1 MFEISELITRMN
13 PRQTVLLLGAGAS
26 IPSGA
31 PSGAQR
37 AQRLARDLTGLP
49 GAETYTLSELCSV
62 YERRQ
67 GRTEL
72 ATAVANILSP
82 LEPTKGI
89 QRLPHFDWCR
99 MYSTNFDLL
108 VEKVYKTGGS
118 PLRVLRSNFD
128 FSRQSETGPL
138 RTA

>member
-1 MFEISELITRMN
+1 VFAISELITRIN

-31 PSGAQR
+31 PSGAQL
-37 AQRLARDLTGLP
+37 AQRLARDLTGLA

-82 LEPTKGI
+82 LEPTKGK
-89 QRLPHFDWCR
+89 QLLPNFDWQVIR
-99 MYSTNFDLL
+99 SERFH
-108 VEKVYKTGGS
+108 TGAS
-118 PLRVLRSNFD
+118 LSVVLGER
-128 FSRQSETGPL
+128 L
-138 RTA
+138 